1 MKITGL
7 AKKVNRKVT
16 VPTKVESAV
25 PNVPH
30 QPPAGAGTRSVNPAV
45 ISQGTNCIAR
55 TCYRYSSGGPP
66 HINKR
71 DGIAGNPARKKFN
84 MNRWK
89 SLLPPSPLKKT

>member
-66 HINKR
+66 HINNR
-71 DGIAGNPARKKFN
+71 DGITGNPADKKFS
-84 MNRWK
+84 MKW
-89 SLLPPSPLKKT
+89 